1 MFYYAQTTNIWCV
14 HIYIYCICRQ
24 FSNID
29 KSKTS
34 FARLT
39 FLSLGA
45 RFVCIRF
52 WLTWLMDDDDDN
64 NDIDG
69 KNVAQVPLWYT
80 HPDQTPTPLQ
90 SPLPLE
96 PATHPAIRSTQC
108 NHWTHCGTSLCWLS
122 NFAYIMI
129 CPTQLLNIHM
139 CGLIFWYYFQKIPR
153 SNLGY

>member
-1 MFYYAQTTNIWCV
+1 MIAIKLYRYRFTMFYYAQTTNIWCV

-80 HPDQTPTPLQ
+80 HPDQTPTIYP
-90 SPLPLE
+90 SPTPIP
-96 PATHPAIRSTQC
+96 PATWASHSSSHTQY
-108 NHWTHCGTSLCWLS
+108 TVQSLNALW
-122 NFAYIMI
+122 YK
-129 CPTQLLNIHM
+129 PLLIE
-139 CGLIFWYYFQKIPR
+139 
-153 SNLGY
+153 

>member
-1 MFYYAQTTNIWCV
+1 M
-14 HIYIYCICRQ
+14 YIRTYVYRQ

-69 KNVAQVPLWYT
+69 ENVAQVSLWYT
-80 HPDQTPTPLQ
+80 HPDQTKPLYPQPHTTPYH
-90 SPLPLE
+90 SI
-96 PATHPAIRSTQC
+96 HPYAVHSAITERTVVQAFVDWVTLH
-108 NHWTHCGTSLCWLS
+108 NDTPHTTSYVW
-122 NFAYIMI
+122 AY
-129 CPTQLLNIHM
+129 LLVLFSKKLRILVHHN
-139 CGLIFWYYFQKIPR
+139 LIFI
-153 SNLGY
+153 